1 MILLKQLYLLILS
14 YNIGNDNDESLNP
27 VDKNHD
33 EFKRLSE
40 AMRMMFDEVLKDSKI
55 W

>member
-1 MILLKQLYLLILS
+1 MDFEL
-14 YNIGNDNDESLNP
+14 YNIGNDNDESLNL